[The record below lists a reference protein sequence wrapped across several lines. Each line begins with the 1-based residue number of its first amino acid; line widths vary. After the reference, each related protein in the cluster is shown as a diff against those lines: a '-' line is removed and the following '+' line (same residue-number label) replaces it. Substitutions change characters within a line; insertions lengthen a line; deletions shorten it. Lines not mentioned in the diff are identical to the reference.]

1 MSAQSPA
8 LQTAFVPPAPSPGR
22 RALRWL
28 AAHPGWSR
36 LLVIVALLLLWEIT
50 ADLFGDPLFIAS
62 PSQIVAALGPM
73 LATPG
78 IPDALL
84 VTAWEVAAAF
94 ALSAA
99 IGIVFGTW
107 LGLSSFAE
115 RSFMPIVLLLYAT
128 PQVTIIPIFMMA
140 FGIGV
145 ASKIAYGFSH
155 GVFPIILTVAAGVR
169 NISPILLVSSRSM
182 GADGRQLL
190 RHIVFPHM
198 IPSLFTGMRLGMT
211 ATLLGVIL
219 GRTLRLAHWG
229 RLFLATVRAGLQAGG
244 PVRPHRAGRRH
255 RDPHQR
261 NFAAGG
267 TALHALAQALDPD
280 PMRPEHP
287 LPFVPAD
294 QILKTRS
301 AQRRCSERFSYSG
314 FTRTSSTKLLP

>member
-8 LQTAFVPPAPSPGR
+8 LQTAFVPPAPSTGR

-36 LLVIVALLLLWEIT
+36 LLVIVLLLLLWEIT
-50 ADLFGDPLFIAS
+50 ADLFGDPLFVAS
-62 PSQIVAALGPM
+62 PSQIIAALGPM
-73 LATPG
+73 LTTPG
-78 IPDALL
+78 MPDALL

-94 ALSAA
+94 ALSAV
-99 IGIVFGTW
+99 IGIVCGTW
-107 LGLSSFAE
+107 LGLSPFAE

-128 PQVTIIPIFMMA
+128 PQVTIIPIFMMM

-155 GVFPIILTVAAGVR
+155 GVFPIVLTVAAGVR

-190 RHIVFPHM
+190 RHAVFPHM

-219 GRTLRLAHWG
+219 AELYASLTGVGYFSRQFAQAFKPAELFGLIALVAAIAILINETLRRAEL
-229 RLFLATVRAGLQAGG
+229 RFTVWRK
-244 PVRPHRAGRRH
+244 H
-255 RDPHQR
+255 
-261 NFAAGG
+261 
-267 TALHALAQALDPD
+267 
-280 PMRPEHP
+280 
-287 LPFVPAD
+287 
-294 QILKTRS
+294 
-301 AQRRCSERFSYSG
+301 
-314 FTRTSSTKLLP
+314 